1 MCSELTGACCS
12 GWWIP
17 HLPWSRSL
25 NNFIDLYCDVN
36 PDQIHTGYQFWG
48 YPQIVIDH
56 DRSLSKSIPPLWI
69 NWVSI
74 ILHHLSP
81 CWLQVFATWPCHA
94 SQIVGDLPQS
104 RQLVLRLL
112 SLQTGLGRYGTIII
126 VVGLIGWPWLFPKY
140 LFSICFLLVCWILL
154 ILVVGPRVGMCWFG
168 SPLSSLQMMTALAT
182 LLLLDLEMVESNCI
196 QLHHHT
202 SIYILTCER
211 LRFPSDVFFQF
222 CIGEPHVF
230 TYLQAAQQL

>member
-1 MCSELTGACCS
+1 MEKEWYKLVVQSILIHFKCNIKTDIYVDFCVYVWCAVN
-12 GWWIP
+12 
-17 HLPWSRSL
+17 SL
-25 NNFIDLYCDVN
+25 EHARPCKSSDGFHISPDQGHSNNFIDLYCDVN

-56 DRSLSKSIPPLWI
+56 DRSVSKSIPPLWI

-74 ILHHLSP
+74 ILHHLHHLSP

-126 VVGLIGWPWLFPKY
+126 VVGLIGWPWLFPK
-140 LFSICFLLVCWILL
+140 
-154 ILVVGPRVGMCWFG
+154 
-168 SPLSSLQMMTALAT
+168 
-182 LLLLDLEMVESNCI
+182 N
-196 QLHHHT
+196 
-202 SIYILTCER
+202 IYISIINRLTMA
-211 LRFPSDVFFQF
+211 VYKIYIIIYQ
-222 CIGEPHVF
+222 
-230 TYLQAAQQL
+230 